1 MSGITLDAGGL
12 IALERNDRKVMALL
26 ARAEALGMRVTIP
39 ATVLAQVMRNPGKQ
53 ARLSR
58 LIRQPGAD
66 VVVLDAADA
75 TGVGMLL
82 AMSGTK
88 DIVDAHVVLCAL
100 RTGQAVVSSD
110 GGDLRRIASDVKV
123 IAV

>member
-1 MSGITLDAGGL
+1 
-12 IALERNDRKVMALL
+12 
-26 ARAEALGMRVTIP
+26 
-39 ATVLAQVMRNPGKQ
+39 
-53 ARLSR
+53 
-58 LIRQPGAD
+58 
-66 VVVLDAADA
+66 
-75 TGVGMLL
+75 MLL